1 MTVKLATSRL
11 PPQTILNFNE
21 NEIFLWHK
29 FAGGEGGG
37 GGGLG
42 GRGEGGQGM
51 DAKPSQNILSV
62 VVESYVEIN

>member
-11 PPQTILNFNE
+11 PPQTMLNFNE
-21 NEIFLWHK
+21 NEIFLWPK

-37 GGGLG
+37 GGG
-42 GRGEGGQGM
+42 RGEGDQGM

>member
-11 PPQTILNFNE
+11 PPQTMLNFNE
-21 NEIFLWHK
+21 NEILLWHK

-37 GGGLG
+37 GGG
-42 GRGEGGQGM
+42 GRGGGDQGM

>member
-11 PPQTILNFNE
+11 PPQTMLNFNE
-21 NEIFLWHK
+21 NEILLWHK

-37 GGGLG
+37 GGGG
-42 GRGEGGQGM
+42 GGGGDQGM

>member
-11 PPQTILNFNE
+11 PPQTMLNFNE
-21 NEIFLWHK
+21 NEILLWHK
-29 FAGGEGGG
+29 FAGGEWGGG
-37 GGGLG
+37 GGG
-42 GRGEGGQGM
+42 RGEGDQGM

>member
-11 PPQTILNFNE
+11 PPQTMLNFNE

-37 GGGLG
+37 GVGV
-42 GRGEGGQGM
+42 GR
-51 DAKPSQNILSV
+51 
-62 VVESYVEIN
+62 EIKGWTRNLVKIYFQ

>member
-11 PPQTILNFNE
+11 PPQTMLNFNE

-37 GGGLG
+37 GGG
-42 GRGEGGQGM
+42 GERDQGM

>member
-11 PPQTILNFNE
+11 PPQTMLNFNE

-37 GGGLG
+37 GGG
-42 GRGEGGQGM
+42 GEGDQGM

>member
-11 PPQTILNFNE
+11 PPQTMLNFNE

-37 GGGLG
+37 VGGG
-42 GRGEGGQGM
+42 GEGDQGM

>member
-1 MTVKLATSRL
+1 MMVKLATSRL
-11 PPQTILNFNE
+11 PLQTLLNFNE

-29 FAGGEGGG
+29 FGGG
-37 GGGLG
+37 GGGG
-42 GRGEGGQGM
+42 GGEGDQGM

>member
-11 PPQTILNFNE
+11 PPQTMLNFNE
-21 NEIFLWHK
+21 NEILLWHK

-37 GGGLG
+37 GGGRG
-42 GRGEGGQGM
+42 GGDQGV
-51 DAKPSQNILSV
+51 DAKPRQNILSV

>member
-11 PPQTILNFNE
+11 PPQTMLNFNE
-21 NEIFLWHK
+21 NEILLWHK

-37 GGGLG
+37 GGG
-42 GRGEGGQGM
+42 RGEGDQGM

>member
-11 PPQTILNFNE
+11 PPQTMLNFNE

-37 GGGLG
+37 GWGGG
-42 GRGEGGQGM
+42 GRSRDGRET
-51 DAKPSQNILSV
+51 
-62 VVESYVEIN
+62 

>member
-11 PPQTILNFNE
+11 PPQTMLNFNE
-21 NEIFLWHK
+21 NEILLWHK

-37 GGGLG
+37 GGGRG
-42 GRGEGGQGM
+42 GGDQGM

>member
-11 PPQTILNFNE
+11 PPQTMLNFNE

-37 GGGLG
+37 GGGG
-42 GRGEGGQGM
+42 GEGDQGM

>member
-37 GGGLG
+37 G
-42 GRGEGGQGM
+42 EGGWVGVGREVKGWTRNLVKIYFQ
-51 DAKPSQNILSV
+51 
-62 VVESYVEIN
+62 

>member
-11 PPQTILNFNE
+11 PPQTMLNFNE
-21 NEIFLWHK
+21 NEILLWHK
-29 FAGGEGGG
+29 FAEGEGGG
-37 GGGLG
+37 GG
-42 GRGEGGQGM
+42 RGEGDQGM

>member
-11 PPQTILNFNE
+11 PPQTMLNFNE
-21 NEIFLWHK
+21 NEILLWHK
-29 FAGGEGGG
+29 FAGGG
-37 GGGLG
+37 G
-42 GRGEGGQGM
+42 GRGEGDQGM

>member
-11 PPQTILNFNE
+11 PPQTMLNFNE

-37 GGGLG
+37 VGV
-42 GRGEGGQGM
+42 GR
-51 DAKPSQNILSV
+51 
-62 VVESYVEIN
+62 EIKGWTRNLVKIYFQ